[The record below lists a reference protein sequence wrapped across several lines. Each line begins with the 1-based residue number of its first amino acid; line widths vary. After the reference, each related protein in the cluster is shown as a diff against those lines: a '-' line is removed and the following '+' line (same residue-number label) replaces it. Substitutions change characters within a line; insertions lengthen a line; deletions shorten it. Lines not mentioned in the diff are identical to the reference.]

1 MCSVMVEYISGN
13 FSRKNNERK
22 ISSPYKIPQHTPKTP
37 IADVLHLAPVVRE
50 RGLSGSYDL
59 SLDHHAI
66 SSDSKGC
73 PLWLVGS
80 LGRINRV
87 FPTSLPK
94 IKLYYQV
101 SEHL

>member
-22 ISSPYKIPQHTPKTP
+22 ISSPYKIPQHTPKTS

-59 SLDHHAI
+59 SLDHHTIA
-66 SSDSKGC
+66 SGSKGS
-73 PLWLVGS
+73 LHWLAGS
-80 LGRINRV
+80 LSRH
-87 FPTSLPK
+87 K
-94 IKLYYQV
+94 
-101 SEHL
+101 